1 MTARTGILSRK
12 KQTKNITWCAFDWA
26 LPASSR
32 GGSVRTPY
40 VLPTSIVLPL
50 ESKEPTLP
58 TLLLVGRDSSG
69 RGWES
74 LIERAP
80 ISVRTY
86 SIRICAQ
93 HYQLEILN
101 NVSSA
106 CVHVL
111 RRFPSNLCAHAK
123 TTCTRPSSPGAQE
136 GLGTRLPFN

>member
-1 MTARTGILSRK
+1 MTATTGILSRK

-32 GGSVRTPY
+32 GGSVCTPY
-40 VLPTSIVLPL
+40 VLPTSIVLLL

-58 TLLLVGRDSSG
+58 TLLLFG

-80 ISVRTY
+80 ISVHTY

-106 CVHVL
+106 CVHTL

-136 GLGTRLPFN
+136 GLGTRLMVW